1 MVNLKCLGKNGTP
14 YLSENS
20 VWKIPAPWLTKI
32 LTSAAINTF
41 GWDGP
46 QARVRTLALNL
57 RPQAGVLDLG
67 LGFIPASCVDCGYV
81 VIPYR
86 SSNFCHAPNLFT

>member
-46 QARVRTLALNL
+46 QARVRT
-57 RPQAGVLDLG
+57 PLDLG
-67 LGFIPASCVDCGYV
+67 LGSIPASGIDCSFG
-81 VIPYR
+81 
-86 SSNFCHAPNLFT
+86 